1 MFLFFFAFCPFGFY
15 VLCLFVCVSVCL
27 LIILAQG
34 PAAPGTAGFTINA
47 TIDMILTC
55 VVVGNDVS
63 ISFHL
68 AEREEARRL
77 LGAGAAESTPA
88 QDAPTLLVRTRHGL
102 GASGSLTWVL
112 ELCHLFLLS
121 LMAHHLRGHVI
132 ALLAVADHLCS
143 EAWPHPVRVEK
154 LRPAEGPS
162 LNLWLYQVELP
173 VGMADD
179 TVLSE
184 ARRRLRR
191 KRLAVGILAPC
202 EDNAPGGLE
211 DTDLLLHRLLRVPI
225 EVVACLRVQQ
235 LIRAGDIQASAK
247 EMPEVEHG
255 TLVGLE
261 DLAQRCGGVVIQGTV
276 LEEEGHL
283 REVQLV

>member
-1 MFLFFFAFCPFGFY
+1 MF
-15 VLCLFVCVSVCL
+15 FVFLSVFLSVCL

-34 PAAPGTAGFTINA
+34 PAAHVMAEL
-47 TIDMILTC
+47 TIDARIDVVLSC
-55 VVVGNDVS
+55 VVVGNVVRN
-63 ISFHL
+63 SFHG
-68 AEREEARRL
+68 AEREESYL
-77 LGAGAAESTPA
+77 LLRASATESALT

-102 GASGSLTWVL
+102 GASGSLAWVL

-143 EAWPHPVRVEK
+143 QEWPHPVRVEK
-154 LRPAEGPS
+154 LRPAEGQS

-211 DTDLLLHRLLRVPI
+211 DTDLLLHRLLRVLI
-225 EVVACLRVQQ
+225 EVVECLRVQQ
-235 LIRAGDIQASAK
+235 LIRAGDIQTSAQ

-283 REVQLV
+283 REVQLL